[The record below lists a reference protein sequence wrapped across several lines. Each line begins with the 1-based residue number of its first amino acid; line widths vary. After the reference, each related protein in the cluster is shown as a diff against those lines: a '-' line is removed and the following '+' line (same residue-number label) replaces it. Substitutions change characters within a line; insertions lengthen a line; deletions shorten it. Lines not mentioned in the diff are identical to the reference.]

1 MKLGEST
8 EDYLEAI
15 LILSQKLD
23 YVRAIDICSYFGYA
37 RATVSIFLKQL
48 KENNYVETDGRNH
61 VFLTTTGKTIAQEVY
76 ERHRFLT
83 KFFVSI
89 GVSETIAAS
98 DACKVE
104 HHVSPETFAALKEH
118 FKDFDY

>member
-15 LILSQKLD
+15 LILSQKID
-23 YVRAIDICSYFGYA
+23 CVRAIDICSYFGYA
-37 RATVSIFLKQL
+37 RATVSISLKQL
-48 KENNYVETDGRNH
+48 KEKNYVVVDEKKHIT
-61 VFLTTTGKTIAQEVY
+61 LTQTGESIAKEVY

-83 KFFVSI
+83 KFFISL
-89 GVSETIAAS
+89 GVNETIATS

-104 HHVSPETFAALKEH
+104 HYVSTDTFKALKEH